1 MEKYDLRV
9 GQKFNATCVP
19 LFVNRHLQF
28 GQFGETR
35 IQEDPGEAKNRC
47 LECIAENE
55 GRVDCSGCIGS
66 DKLDTETP
74 IEITDILEENSRVI
88 LVSCHVDGAS
98 KNCNAKI
105 RLDLLNRCFVQA

>member
-1 MEKYDLRV
+1 MEKGDLRV
-9 GQKFNATCVP
+9 GQKFNTNCL
-19 LFVNRHLQF
+19 LFVNRNLQF
-28 GQFGETR
+28 REMR
-35 IQEDPGEAKNRC
+35 IQKDPKEAKGRC

-66 DKLDTETP
+66 GKLDTETP

-98 KNCNAKI
+98 KNCSAKI
-105 RLDLLNRCFVQA
+105 HLDLLGCCFDPA